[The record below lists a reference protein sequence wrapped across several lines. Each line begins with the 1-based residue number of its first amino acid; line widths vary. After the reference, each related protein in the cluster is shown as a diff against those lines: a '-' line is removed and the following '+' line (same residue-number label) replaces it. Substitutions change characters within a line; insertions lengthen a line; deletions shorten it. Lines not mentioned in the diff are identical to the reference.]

1 MNFGV
6 PANKKLILFDGVCNL
21 CNASVDFVIKRDKNK
36 KFRYASLQS
45 ETGQKILAENKFNKS
60 DYDSFILEH
69 KGNVY
74 IKSTAALQV
83 ALNLG
88 FPINLMG
95 IFLIIPSF
103 IRNWVYDYIAKNR
116 YKWYGKQEACMIPTQ
131 NLKSKFLN

>member
-1 MNFGV
+1 MKNENTFSV
-6 PANKKLILFDGVCNL
+6 IYFDGVCNL

-103 IRNWVYDYIAKNR
+103 IRNWVYELIAKNR
-116 YKWYGKQEACMIPTQ
+116 YKWFGKKETCRLPSPEERA
-131 NLKSKFLN
+131 LFL